1 MCPNPGAVTEGK
13 QWRLTSQS
21 LLRHRTVHVSKVWV
35 TWKGLSSMSST
46 PWGARFDL
54 NIWTEVVHSFVPSFI
69 HSLAHF
75 LLSYVV
81 LESEPVQGYEARWE
95 VC

>member
-1 MCPNPGAVTEGK
+1 
-13 QWRLTSQS
+13 
-21 LLRHRTVHVSKVWV
+21 
-35 TWKGLSSMSST
+35 MSST

-54 NIWTEVVHSFVPSFI
+54 NIWTEVAYSFISSFI

-75 LLSYVV
+75 LLSYAV
-81 LESEPVQGYEARWE
+81 LESESVQGYEARQE